1 MPPNHLAKQG
11 RSTLEEEQCR
21 MLHAAIPVSALTNLG
36 TGGIAIWVLR
46 EAVPAVGLSIWALYL
61 VLVHGVRLGLWAWN
75 RDPRL
80 GAKHAAWLHA
90 LLRGGAFLSGSV
102 WGALCIFFFPGTLLQ
117 QALLAFFIAGVS
129 GAAVAGLVFDRRAT
143 LLFVWPALAPLMV
156 HLWLQ
161 GSAMAHDMS
170 VMVGIDLLYLSA
182 AVQRGQRQFVQWLRW
197 RNQAF
202 QGVDQLEQQARGL
215 QRLARFNALLA
226 QANQMGS
233 TLNHPQALYEAVC
246 HSAVASGALKRAWIG
261 RPDPTAG
268 MFDVLALSGA
278 SRDWDGTRISCRAD
292 DPAGMG
298 PTGRA
303 WRDDRAI
310 FAPEP
315 PLGEPAHART
325 EPGRQYA
332 LGPFAALPVHAQD
345 QVVAVLSVYFDED
358 EALDAGTREM
368 LKNLVASIERGLQAI
383 WQRHRIASLQKLYR
397 ALMSEG
403 DVVLRARSAPEM
415 LLKTCERLTEDTQ
428 FHAAWVARPD
438 EKGHIEVI
446 ARAGSGA
453 EQLDNLNISIH
464 DENKSPLVIRVLSG
478 EGTVYRNDLLGDP
491 NLKPWFPSMAR
502 YAWHAALATAVRR
515 GGVIW
520 AVLVFVSPQRD
531 AFDDQTIALCQRI
544 AELLGH
550 GLDELDV
557 KERLRELQ
565 REESHRARHD
575 PLTHLPNRYAL
586 EQYLPTAM
594 ARARD
599 QGCVLAVGMID
610 LDNFKPVNDTWGHVA
625 GDRLLQELARRLHA
639 RVRETDFLARLG
651 GDEFVVVIE
660 QIDELRALHQLGD
673 IFHRLHQAVESPIEI
688 APGTKVD
695 INMTMGLAL
704 YPRDAEDSEALI
716 RQADAAMYEAKLH
729 KLDRPTWW
737 QLRTSSAPLPAP
749 EDEHDPQ
756 AQATQ
761 SGAS

>member
-1 MPPNHLAKQG
+1 MLPNQLAKQG

-21 MLHAAIPVSALTNLG
+21 MLHAATPVSALTNLG

-46 EAVPAVGLSIWALYL
+46 EAVPPVGLSIWALWL
-61 VLVHGVRLGLWAWN
+61 VLVHGARLGLWAWS
-75 RDPRL
+75 RDSHHAARR
-80 GAKHAAWLHA
+80 AAWL
-90 LLRGGAFLSGSV
+90 RGGVFLSGSV
-102 WGALCIFFFPGTLLQ
+102 WGALCVFFFPADLLQ
-117 QALLAFFIAGVS
+117 QTLLAFFIAGVS
-129 GAAVAGLVFDRRAT
+129 GAAVVGLAFDRRAA
-143 LLFVWPALAPLMV
+143 LFFVWPALVPLMV
-156 HLWLQ
+156 RLWLQ

-170 VMVGIDLLYLSA
+170 VMAGIDLLYLSA
-182 AVQRGQRQFVQWLRW
+182 AAQRGQRQFAQWLSW

-202 QGVDQLEQQARGL
+202 QGIDQLAQQARGL
-215 QRLARFNALLA
+215 ERLARFNALLA

-233 TLNHPQALYEAVC
+233 TLNQPNALYEAVC
-246 HSAVASGALKRAWIG
+246 HAAVTSGALKRAWIG
-261 RPDPTAG
+261 RPDPTTG
-268 MFDVLALSGA
+268 RFDILALAGA
-278 SRDWDGTRISCRAD
+278 AGDWDGARISCRAD
-292 DPAGMG
+292 DPAGTD

-303 WRDDRAI
+303 WRDDQAI
-310 FAPEP
+310 FVAESPS
-315 PLGEPAHART
+315 GEPTHASS
-325 EPGRQYA
+325 EPGRRYA

-368 LKNLVASIERGLQAI
+368 LMNLVASIERGLQAI

-403 DVVLRARSAPEM
+403 DVVLRARSAAEM

-438 EKGHIEVI
+438 AQGHIEVI

-453 EQLDNLNISIH
+453 EQLDNLDINIH

-491 NLKPWFPSMAR
+491 NLQPWFSSMAR
-502 YAWHAALATAVRR
+502 YSWHAALATAVRR
-515 GGVIW
+515 GGAIW

-557 KERLRELQ
+557 KERLRKLQ

-599 QGCVLAVGMID
+599 QRWVLAVGMID
-610 LDNFKPVNDTWGHVA
+610 LDNFKPVNDTWGHDA

-660 QIDELRALHQLGD
+660 QIDELRALHQLGE

-688 APGTKVD
+688 APGTKVE

-737 QLRTSSAPLPAP
+737 QLRTPSAPPPAP
-749 EDEHDPQ
+749 GDGHDPG
-756 AQATQ
+756 AQSTQ
-761 SGAS
+761 PGAS